1 MGNDNDNGNDNNNN
15 TNGNNVMKN
24 VNANDVN
31 KVELKASGNVFS
43 LDDLIRAKAEGA
55 SRVGTSNVKQI
66 LDEARNRG
74 ITTEEKVVQV
84 SWSETWRF
92 ISSSS
97 SSSLSLSLSSQ
108 RGGEGDLVS

>member
-1 MGNDNDNGNDNNNN
+1 M
-15 TNGNNVMKN
+15 
-24 VNANDVN
+24 
-31 KVELKASGNVFS
+31 ELKASGNVVS

-74 ITTEEKVVQV
+74 ITTDEKLVQV

-92 ISSSS
+92 VSS
-97 SSSLSLSLSSQ
+97 SSQ
-108 RGGEGDLVS
+108 RGLGDPGV